1 MSILWMISEWMTF
14 KQVAQDFLKKKCQIF
29 FSNVYFSHVSG
40 GVPKWACNF
49 SASVFTPYFHIK
61 KTRLSKKSSQQHG
74 NCPQTTLTCFLELTL
89 E

>member
-14 KQVAQDFLKKKCQIF
+14 KQVAQDFLKKMSDF
-29 FSNVYFSHVSG
+29 FSNVYSSHLS

-49 SASVFTPYFHIK
+49 STSVFTPYFHIK
-61 KTRLSKKSSQQHG
+61 KNSAFKKSSQQHG

>member
-14 KQVAQDFLKKKCQIF
+14 KQVAQDFLQKKMSDF
-29 FSNVYFSHVSG
+29 FSNVYFSQVS

-61 KTRLSKKSSQQHG
+61 KLGFQKK
-74 NCPQTTLTCFLELTL
+74 
-89 E
+89 